1 MVRGTRGPMLIER
14 AGEVLSSAGE
24 VPLPLPAPAAQLTVV
39 DLAWELSAVLAGDG
53 WLSDLLTSGHPV
65 VVAATASVP
74 GLRRLEAALELL
86 GRRRAPAAC
95 TVVALVGPARRA
107 LARPVAAALDALD
120 RTGDLSGRLVTVPVH
135 TPLRTRGI
143 DSTPLPA
150 PLLRAAGDL
159 LDLTT
164 TARS

>member
-1 MVRGTRGPMLIER
+1 M
-14 AGEVLSSAGE
+14 
-24 VPLPLPAPAAQLTVV
+24 
-39 DLAWELSAVLAGDG
+39 DLAWELAAVLSGDG
-53 WLSDLLTSGHPV
+53 WLTDLLATGHPV

-86 GRRRAPAAC
+86 GRRRAPDAC

-107 LARPVAAALDALD
+107 LTRPVAAALDALE
-120 RTGDLSGRLVTVPVH
+120 RTRGLTGRLVTVPVH
-135 TPLRTRGI
+135 PHLKTRGI